1 MTHVISR
8 RTRRRRVTARTVPT
22 SATLFLFAALVLL
35 GLAALP
41 GRALAETADFVA
53 PDDANLTVT
62 VDSPAPEPFAQEMI
76 LLRIHGVYT
85 VEMTLEHLDQPAFDD
100 FAWMQL
106 GRDKWAE
113 TTVEGRH
120 ARSFDRVMALF
131 PRKAGTLTIPP
142 FTHRLTLLAPNGS
155 RVRHDV
161 VSAPVT
167 LTVRAAPAVAWWL
180 PARALRLTDTFDK
193 DPAKLETGET
203 THRTVTLEADGVPA
217 DLLPPMPDLRDPG
230 LIAFPDPEERTSR
243 LTREGPV
250 STVVWRW
257 TIRSRTGAPASLPAI
272 RIPWFDTVARKEQVA
287 ELAGRAVARADT
299 PTEATGPDLAAVHRI
314 ALPLAAATGLL
325 GGLALLLAGT
335 RFDTA
340 RLSRWFATR
349 NATMPSHRMRQ
360 TARTGDIAGFREA
373 ALRWARQQALEGKP
387 EVAAVLAELGATA
400 YAGVPPLGA
409 DVSTTPW
416 LRRLHRDMRRTA
428 RRARRRA

>member
-1 MTHVISR
+1 MMRPARAAKGR
-8 RTRRRRVTARTVPT
+8 RTGSRIGPVA
-22 SATLFLFAALVLL
+22 ALFAV
-35 GLAALP
+35 AALTLTLLA
-41 GRALAETADFVA
+41 GRAPARAETADFVA

-85 VEMTLEHLDQPAFDD
+85 VEMTLEHLDQPAFAD

-113 TTVEGRH
+113 NTVEGRH

-161 VSAPVT
+161 VSTPVT

-193 DPAKLETGET
+193 DPAKLGTGET

-257 TIRSRTGAPASLPAI
+257 TIRSKTGAPATLPAI

-287 ELAGRAVARADT
+287 ELAGRAVARADGA
-299 PTEATGPDLAAVHRI
+299 TEAKGPDLAATRRI
-314 ALPLAAATGLL
+314 VLPLAAATGLL

-335 RFDTA
+335 RVDTT
-340 RLSRWFATR
+340 RLTGWIASRDPTA
-349 NATMPSHRMRQ
+349 PSRRMRKA
-360 TARTGDIAGFREA
+360 ARTGDIAGFREA
-373 ALRWARQQALEGKP
+373 ALRWARQHALEGKP
-387 EVAAVLAELGATA
+387 EVVAALADLGATA
-400 YAGVPPLGA
+400 YAGAPPPRADVPP
-409 DVSTTPW
+409 TQW
-416 LRRLHRDMRRTA
+416 LRRIHGNLRREA
-428 RRARRRA
+428 RRWRRRA